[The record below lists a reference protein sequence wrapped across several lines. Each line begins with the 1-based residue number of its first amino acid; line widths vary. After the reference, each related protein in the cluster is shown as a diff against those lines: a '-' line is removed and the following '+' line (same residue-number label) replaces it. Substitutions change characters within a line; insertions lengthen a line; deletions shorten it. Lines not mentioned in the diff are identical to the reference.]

1 LRQGDSTLSS
11 REDVHVR
18 VGTGTEAS
26 FASSTDAKELGAV
39 QVVASAMPA
48 IDVSAVDT
56 RTVLTA
62 EQLTNVPVA
71 RNITAATM
79 LAPGVVG
86 ADSRY
91 GNVVSFGGSSASEN
105 AYYINGYA
113 VTNPLTN
120 LGSTTLPFDAISQ
133 MQVITGGYG
142 AEFGRSTGGVVNIVT
157 KRGTN
162 NWEAGGAFYWTPKGL
177 RASPRNIYYPSDTGN
192 ETDGLYY
199 QYRNRNLSWQST
211 VGAY

>member
-1 LRQGDSTLSS
+1 VDASGRYRAGSLPVGTYTVTLRQGDSTLSS

-79 LAPGVVG
+79 LAPGVDG

-113 VTNPLTN
+113 
-120 LGSTTLPFDAISQ
+120 
-133 MQVITGGYG
+133 
-142 AEFGRSTGGVVNIVT
+142 
-157 KRGTN
+157 
-162 NWEAGGAFYWTPKGL
+162 
-177 RASPRNIYYPSDTGN
+177 
-192 ETDGLYY
+192 
-199 QYRNRNLSWQST
+199 
-211 VGAY
+211 